1 MPRLAGALLALLAL
15 IVPPSMVLADGVVGK
30 ITQVTGKAEVK
41 RGSASLNA
49 VAPMPIQLQDEVKTL
64 APGQV
69 TLQMDDNSI
78 LTLNES
84 SLLKIDES
92 VISNGTRTSTNV
104 GLLGGSLRSFVTA
117 AARGVGGTNFKVTTP
132 NAIAGVRGTDFI
144 CTYNDGHARP
154 GFSQLL
160 SIYRLRDHARHGC
173 GD

>member
-41 RGSASLNA
+41 RGSP
-49 VAPMPIQLQDEVKTL
+49 PMPIQLQDEVKTL